1 MEGILKK
8 FVFIIIV
15 LFLLSILLYLEII
28 FLAGCEKKQAR
39 EIVARIG
46 NDYTITYNNL
56 RKHVFDHFY
65 HKQYKDESE
74 AYNQALKTMITNQLK
89 CNDFFER
96 GLDKNRELVQ
106 KIQRFISEELIVEYF
121 NKQFLGKYTSDEF
134 ALKTYERMG
143 KQVLYRQIV
152 LNKPEK
158 ATQLQLDSLK
168 NKAIELKTEIEKGKE
183 FDKLMTQ
190 YSQYITSSNSDV
202 NMTQVGWEQSITNPV
217 DNIIFGLNMGDVRI
231 IEAYKAYHIVKVM
244 EIKKVDLEPF
254 NKIKD
259 DIISKLKR
267 GYLDKSLQEF
277 YQAQKDLLNTTELE
291 WNKKALDQLVE
302 WSKTPNFYID
312 IYKDTL
318 QYAISHDRNLTILTH
333 LEGKVDF
340 KEYLRL
346 LNDVL
351 IPLDARNIS
360 EKDFKNFIIE
370 AIRTDIFVKKAQALD
385 LEKEVF
391 NSRRAS
397 PILKGQIV
405 KLYDQ
410 AVVESQIPEA
420 SIQNLSKF
428 YEEQKDSL
436 YYQLEKKNFYVMIFP
451 HKEKAIEATSK
462 INDGIPFEKI
472 TGRYLVKTYFRDR
485 DGIIKSYKSKEKP
498 LLGETAFKMN
508 LDEII
513 GPIQYNDPE
522 KGEQYA
528 ILKCVNTRPEKQLY
542 FDDVK
547 NTISDDFKNFQR
559 NKLMTEIKA
568 ELWEKY
574 DIEINEDVLSQKI
587 KTVH

>member
-1 MEGILKK
+1 MNLNKI
-8 FVFIIIV
+8 VF
-15 LFLLSILLYLEII
+15 FLLSIFLYLGLI
-28 FLAGCEKKQAR
+28 FLTGCKDKNKKKQ

-46 NDYTITYNNL
+46 NDYIITYNEL
-56 RKHVFDHFY
+56 RKYVFENFY

-74 AYNQALKTMITNQLK
+74 AYNQALKTMITKQLK
-89 CNDFFER
+89 CIDFFEK
-96 GLDKNRELVQ
+96 GLDKNKELVQ
-106 KIQRFISEELIVEYF
+106 KIQRFINEELIVEYF
-121 NKQFLGKYTSDEF
+121 NTQFLGKYTSDEF

-143 KQVLYRQIV
+143 KQVLYQQIV

-158 ATQLQLDSLK
+158 ATQLELDSLEK
-168 NKAIELKTEIEKGKE
+168 KATEIKTEIEKGIE
-183 FDKLMTQ
+183 FNKLITQ
-190 YSQYITSSNSDV
+190 YSQYIKTSNSDV
-202 NMTQVGWEQSITNPV
+202 NISQVGWEQSIANPV
-217 DNIIFGLNMGDVRI
+217 DNVIFGLKAGDVRI
-231 IEAYKAYHIVKVM
+231 IEAYNTFHIVKVI
-244 EIKKVDLEPF
+244 EIKKVDVEPF

-259 DIISKLKR
+259 ELITKLKR

-277 YQAQKDLLNTTELE
+277 YQAQNDLFNVNELE
-291 WNKKALDQLVE
+291 WNKIALDQLIA
-302 WSKTPNFYID
+302 WSKIPRFYID

-318 QYAISHDRNLTILTH
+318 QYAITHDRNLTILTYPD
-333 LEGKVDF
+333 GKVDF

-351 IPLDARNIS
+351 IPVDTRNIS
-360 EKDFKNFIIE
+360 EEDFKNFIIE
-370 AIRTDIFVKKAQALD
+370 AIRTNIFVKKAQALD

-391 NSRRAS
+391 NYRRAS
-397 PILKGQIV
+397 PVLKYQIER
-405 KLYDQ
+405 LYDQ
-410 AVVESQIPEA
+410 AVVESQILEA
-420 SIQNLSKF
+420 SIQNLNKF
-428 YEEQKDSL
+428 YDEQKDSL

-508 LDEII
+508 LNEII

-528 ILKCVNTRPEKQLY
+528 IFKCVNTRPEKQLY

-547 NTISDDFKNFQR
+547 NTIGDDFKNYQR
-559 NKLMTEIKA
+559 KKLMTATEA
-568 ELWEKY
+568 DLWKKY
-574 DIEINEDVLSQKI
+574 NIEINEDLLSQKI
-587 KTVH
+587 KSNH